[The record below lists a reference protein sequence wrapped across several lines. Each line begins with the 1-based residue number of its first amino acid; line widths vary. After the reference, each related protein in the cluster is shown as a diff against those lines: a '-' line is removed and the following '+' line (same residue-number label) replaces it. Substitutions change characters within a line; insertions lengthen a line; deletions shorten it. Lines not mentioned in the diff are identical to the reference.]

1 MSAKVPAHSVYVA
14 TKFKMVFAVFPAL
27 LLLVSVCG
35 GELLQEDQD
44 QCPTWFVPH
53 VYNGTSVC
61 ECGSSLDGKIN
72 CDPSSNL
79 ITLETHFCMTY
90 NESNDATI
98 TGYCPYNYYA
108 IESNRTHFWMKVPQN
123 VSALNEC
130 MCGWLNRTGLLC
142 GKCRPGLGPV
152 VLSNA
157 LQCMKCLDNGLG
169 WLLYVFLVTFP
180 STIFFLVILF
190 CKIRITSG
198 PFNVLILV
206 CQGLMAG
213 LSESPATVFPGTEY
227 CISKPVIGIIHT
239 VVTIYGFFNLHFFRY
254 VIPPF
259 CVTSQ
264 LSMLQVL
271 SLEYVEAFYPLF
283 LIITIYVCVQ
293 LHARDFKIFV
303 YLWKPF
309 RDCCRNWDS
318 SETLIHAFVAFLLLS
333 YSEILLISFTLL
345 KSTNY
350 PLFNDSGVTV
360 SPMAVYYDASVKYF
374 GSEHLPFA
382 LLAILVL
389 AIFIVLPVLI
399 LLLYPTRVF
408 QRCLGCCNTRWQLA
422 LRTFADAFQGC
433 YKDGTAGTPDWR
445 CFSGLYLLFVITT
458 NVDNILYDDLMD
470 LLIIIHIGTWSLLFA
485 LLQPYKKKWLNI
497 FDSVALALYCLGHY
511 LQNNTGEEG
520 SAPVLYILA
529 ALPLLYIIIYLTY
542 QLLSRMGL
550 LRCCSNCMKLTTPQR
565 PTRLSDC
572 SDVPDR
578 VDHPEEYEQLLTATD
593 NERQVDEDALSR
605 EEDTISAFKSGA
617 YQYGSV

>member
-1 MSAKVPAHSVYVA
+1 MYVA
-14 TKFKMVFAVFPAL
+14 TNLKMVFTVFPAL

-61 ECGSSLDGKIN
+61 ECGSSLDGEII
-72 CDPSSNL
+72 CDQSSNL

-98 TGYCPYNYYA
+98 TGSCPYNYYA
-108 IESNRTHFWMKVPQN
+108 IESNRTQFWMNIPEN
-123 VSALNEC
+123 VSALNEF

-169 WLLYVFLVTFP
+169 WLLYVFLATFP

-213 LSESPATVFPGTEY
+213 LSVSPASVFPGTEFF
-227 CISKPVIGIIHT
+227 ISKPVIGIIHT
-239 VVTIYGFFNLHFFRY
+239 FVTIYGFFNLDFFRY

-259 CVTSQ
+259 CVSSR
-264 LSMLQVL
+264 LNMLQVL
-271 SLEYVEAFYPLF
+271 SLEYVATFYPLF
-283 LIITIYVCVQ
+283 LIIIIYVCVQ
-293 LHARDFKIFV
+293 LHARDFKIFI

-309 RDCCRNWDS
+309 RNCCRNWDS
-318 SETLIHAFVAFLLLS
+318 SETLIHAFAAFLLLS
-333 YSEILLISFTLL
+333 YSKILLTSFTLL
-345 KSTNY
+345 KSTKN
-350 PLFNDSGVTV
+350 PLFNVSGIPV
-360 SPMAVYYDASVKYF
+360 SPIAVYYDASFKYF

-389 AIFIVLPVLI
+389 AIFTVLPVLI

-422 LRTFADAFQGC
+422 LRTFVDAFQGC

-445 CFSGLYLLFVITT
+445 CFSGLYFIFIATINVCSVIR
-458 NVDNILYDDLMD
+458 DNFEP
-470 LLIIIHIGTWSLLFA
+470 LIIMHIGSWSLLFS
-485 LLQPYKKKWLNI
+485 LLRPYKKRWLNI
-497 FDSVALALYCLGHY
+497 FDSVGLALYCFGQI
-511 LQNNTGEEG
+511 LQNNATIVGA
-520 SAPVLYILA
+520 APIMYTLA
-529 ALPLLYIIIYLTY
+529 ALPLLYIIIYLIY
-542 QLLSRMGL
+542 KLLSRMGL
-550 LRCCSNCMKLTTPQR
+550 LRCCSNCMKLTTPQI

-605 EEDTISAFKSGA
+605 EEDTIPAFKSGA